1 MATFAYQAKHGPA
14 EIVEGTIEAQ
24 NQEEVVTRL
33 LKDGL
38 VPVSILIKAEGLDG
52 QPQGVR
58 RVRVSAKERRM
69 ITRQLASLLRAKMEL
84 VAAVATLKDQSGSR
98 PLRLLLD
105 DVERQLRDGHTFSE
119 AVARHPRVFPALF
132 LSGIRA
138 GEAAG
143 KLDGILIKLVQF
155 DDQQEHL
162 ESRLQ
167 GALAYPVLLLAVGIG
182 CLGFFIW
189 FVVPR
194 MAGLFTQ
201 LGGALPWPTR
211 LLIDLSHGL
220 SLYWPW
226 LLGAVFV
233 VGWLVRQLRR
243 SAAVTSALEQVLKR
257 VVFIGSIIEA
267 RQVGRFT
274 RTLQL
279 LLDSGLPVFQ
289 AMDVARPTMNSLVME
304 RRLQAAQEL
313 MRAGESVA
321 HSLRETRCFPPMVTQ
336 MIAVGE
342 SAGTLTGVLDEVASY
357 YERYLNDALQLATS
371 LLEPLMIIAMG
382 LLIGFCVLAMVLPV
396 FQMTQL
402 VQ

>member
-1 MATFAYQAKHGPA
+1 MATFTYQAKHGPA

-52 QPQGVR
+52 HPQGVR

-69 ITRQLASLLRAKMEL
+69 VTRQLASLLRAKMEL
-84 VAAVATLKDQSGSR
+84 VAAVTTLKDQSGSR
-98 PLRLLLD
+98 PLRTLLD
-105 DVERQLRDGHTFSE
+105 DLERHLRDGHTFSE
-119 AVARHPRVFPALF
+119 AVARHPRVFPSLF

-138 GEAAG
+138 GESAG
-143 KLDGILIKLVQF
+143 KLDDILIKLVQF

-167 GALAYPVLLLAVGIG
+167 GALAYPVLLLVVGLG

-194 MAGLFTQ
+194 MAGLFAQ
-201 LGGALPWPTR
+201 LGGTLPWPTR

-220 SLYWPW
+220 SQYWPW
-226 LLGAVFV
+226 LLGVV
-233 VGWLVRQLRR
+233 LGVGWLVQQLRR
-243 SAAVTSALEQVLKR
+243 SAVAMSALEQVLRR
-257 VVFIGSIIEA
+257 VVIVRGILEA
-267 RQVGRFT
+267 RQIGRFT

-289 AMDVARPTMNSLVME
+289 AMEVARPTMSSAVME
-304 RRLQAAQEL
+304 RRLRAAQEL

-321 HSLRETRCFPPMVTQ
+321 HSLRETRCFPPLVTQ

-342 SAGTLTGVLDEVASY
+342 SAGTLTGVLDEIASY
-357 YERYLNDALQLATS
+357 YERYLNETLQLATS
-371 LLEPLMIIAMG
+371 LLEPLMILAMG
-382 LLIGFCVLAMVLPV
+382 VLVGFCVLAMVLPI

-402 VQ
+402 VH